1 MQTGSQIPDISMFT
15 DNPSLHGIVNN
26 LINEAA
32 SLAVNNRNY
41 IVNNI
46 PGDLSVET
54 NSAVVSTVLN
64 KLVNTVMR
72 HTKNSVIL
80 ISAKTYGM
88 TVLVQVK
95 SKGNISPALP
105 EDIGY
110 ARMKAQKTGGV
121 IEIIQCESEQASFAY
136 CFLNEEGAA

>member
-1 MQTGSQIPDISMFT
+1 M
-15 DNPSLHGIVNN
+15 PSHPILDMSKFSNDSNLYGIVNN
-26 LINEAA
+26 LIHESAP
-32 SLAVNNRNY
+32 LAVDNRNY
-41 IVNNI
+41 VVNNI
-46 PGDLSVET
+46 PDDLWVET

-80 ISAKTYGM
+80 ISAKVYGM
-88 TVLVQVK
+88 TILVQVK

-110 ARMKAQKTGGV
+110 ACLKAQKTGGI
-121 IEIIQCESEQASFAY
+121 IEMIQCESEQASFAY
-136 CFLNEEGAA
+136 CFLNVAGAA